1 MNLTIIVPDKTIVV
15 DGNGLF
21 GINTDM
27 SWIPENVHAV
37 QWYDTWGEVE
47 YNDGTSNERI
57 EELGIYNQA
66 VTDLQN
72 AQQSIADEEARIQYE
87 WEWNRDWTTLL
98 RQNRSKR
105 LADSDWTQIPDNSL
119 SEEQK
124 ELWRTYRQ
132 QLRDLPSTLTEEQY
146 RELVRDENH
155 ELWPVPPS

>member
-1 MNLTIIVPDKTIVV
+1 MKLTIVVQDKTIIV
-15 DGNGLF
+15 DGNGLV

-47 YNDGTSNERI
+47 YNDGTNNERI
-57 EELGIYNQA
+57 EELGIYSQA

-72 AQQSIADEEARIQYE
+72 AKQVIADEEARIQYD

-105 LADSDWTQIPDNSL
+105 LTDSDWTQMSDNSL
-119 SEEQK
+119 TEEQK

-155 ELWPVPPS
+155 ELWPVPPT

>member
-105 LADSDWTQIPDNSL
+105 LTDSDWTQIPDNSL

>member
-1 MNLTIIVPDKTIVV
+1 MKLSIIVPDKTISMDGEGVV
-15 DGNGLF
+15 

-57 EELGIYNQA
+57 EELGIYSQA

-72 AQQSIADEEARIQYE
+72 AQQSIADEEARIQYD

-105 LADSDWTQIPDNSL
+105 LTDSDWTQMPDNSL
-119 SEEQK
+119 TEEQK

-132 QLRDLPSTLTEEQY
+132 ELRDLPSTITEEQY

-155 ELWPVPPS
+155 ELWPVPPT